1 MLLLD
6 DTFNIYSQNDNFY
19 CSIKKNQMS
28 IMLMAFG
35 KTDHYCLFSFL
46 FFEKQQIIIIKS
58 PSYQILINWI
68 RNKISNKSII
78 DTSNFNHVQLIIYA
92 TNPFIPL
99 RHYTYM
105 EKVFILFYFFKSNI
119 TSN

>member
-1 MLLLD
+1 
-6 DTFNIYSQNDNFY
+6 
-19 CSIKKNQMS
+19 MS

-35 KTDHYCLFSFL
+35 KTDHYYLFSFL
-46 FFEKQQIIIIKS
+46 FFEKQQIIMIKS
-58 PSYQILINWI
+58 PSYQILIDWI

-99 RHYTYM
+99 RHNTYM